1 MSPESGAAG
10 TTPVTVVGTALF
22 PDDGEGR
29 YRDGVGY
36 FGEAFAHHA
45 VVPDLFEASQLAV
58 RVRPGLDVDDVAAR
72 LNEEYPGSASSGEN
86 LPVQPAEVADLA
98 VVRSLPL
105 WLGAFVAALG
115 IASLAHLFGATS
127 ARRRGE
133 LATLR
138 SLGLTP
144 RQTLACL
151 VWQALTVTVVGLIIG
166 VPLGIVVGKAAWSAV
181 VGPVGV
187 ATDVDQPLLVIGI
200 VGLVA
205 LAVATLV
212 ALFPGWRAGR
222 VRPARALRVE

>member
-1 MSPESGAAG
+1 MPPSTAL
-10 TTPVTVVGTALF
+10 VTVVGTALF
-22 PDDGEGR
+22 PDDGEGH

-36 FGEAFAHHA
+36 FGDAFVQQA

-58 RVRPGLDVDDVAAR
+58 RVQPGLDVDDVAAR
-72 LNEEYPGSASSGEN
+72 LNEEYPDSASSGEN
-86 LPVQPAEVADLA
+86 LPVQPAEVANLA

-105 WLGAFVAALG
+105 WLAAFVAALG
-115 IASLAHLFGATS
+115 IASLAHLLGATS

-166 VPLGIVVGKAAWSAV
+166 VPLGIVAGKAAWSAV
-181 VGPVGV
+181 AGPVGV
-187 ATDVDQPLLVIGI
+187 ATDVDRPLLVLGI
-200 VGLVA
+200 TGLVA
-205 LAVATLV
+205 LAVAALV
-212 ALFPGWRAGR
+212 ALVPGWRAGLA
-222 VRPARALRVE
+222 RPAQALRAE